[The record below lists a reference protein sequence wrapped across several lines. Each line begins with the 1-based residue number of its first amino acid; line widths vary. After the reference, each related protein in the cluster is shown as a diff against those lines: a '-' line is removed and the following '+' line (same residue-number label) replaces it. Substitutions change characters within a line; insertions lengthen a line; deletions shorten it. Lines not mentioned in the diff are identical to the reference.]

1 MSRLLFRLKS
11 RHALKVQ
18 LAGGKGVGLAKLS
31 RLGYR
36 VPPGIILSTHVFQ
49 EIILN
54 FTEELSTQR
63 TDSGEIKLEEIRQRI
78 LDFEFPSRLK
88 GIIFKAYSKIG
99 GRVAVRSSMVGED
112 SESSSFAGQLDTVL
126 DVEGEEDVLHAVKKC
141 LSSVFNWRLW
151 KYFETQKSLSPQHY
165 IHNLSLAILIQK
177 MVDAHAA
184 GVAFSCD
191 PMTGQNH
198 VIIEAAKGSGER
210 IVRGLVEPDRYAVDE
225 RGELVNFSL
234 KKPGSLI
241 LESSQILAMASTVRE
256 IASKMGGAQDVEW
269 VYDGTYF
276 YFLQS
281 RPITSI
287 TKKRIYS
294 CKMISD
300 MSPGLIKPLVWSTKT
315 VAMAERVFGRMFSAI
330 LGPTEVEF
338 SKLLTRIHSRIY
350 ADVTLLGELLER
362 SGLPS
367 NFFEVVSRDECATK
381 SKRRFTLRNLPVFI
395 RFVKFTWK
403 HCRRSNKI
411 VQFIESQKKI
421 LEPFRQKDWSS
432 EESHELIA
440 NIQKLVDL
448 HAVSQWNVIVASLN
462 MMIRNKL
469 IAKMVQKKA
478 PGVIPNDLLR
488 GYGGQKSLE
497 PNHIIQ
503 NIASQAQM
511 LDPEVLTI
519 FAEEDDESIRRYL
532 SSTEKGQQ
540 ILEEMGKFLD
550 RFGFLSPNGSDFTE
564 VPWIEDPYLIWRSIG
579 RSITKADTQQRT
591 KSEEI
596 RKNALMKVRKN
607 MNGMHWMILKK
618 LLDSTEKY
626 MDLRER
632 VSLIMSEES
641 YLMRS
646 IFLALSDKFKRIGA
660 MDARDDIFYLYF
672 DEVQRLAGGDLAP
685 REAKDLIKQRKTEM
699 DEDAMIELPD
709 TITDGTEPVPPV
721 IDQESKDCLVGIGS
735 SKGFA
740 HGYAVVLQHP
750 SDLAQQLDQN
760 AILVVPFTDVGWAPL
775 LPGIGGIVAETGG
788 QLSHTSI
795 IAREYAIPAVVSVR
809 KARHFIK
816 DGQPL
821 TVDGYSGRVYLK
833 HFMSPEEGE

>member
-177 MVDAHAA
+177 MVDA
-184 GVAFSCD
+184 
-191 PMTGQNH
+191 
-198 VIIEAAKGSGER
+198 
-210 IVRGLVEPDRYAVDE
+210 
-225 RGELVNFSL
+225 
-234 KKPGSLI
+234 
-241 LESSQILAMASTVRE
+241 
-256 IASKMGGAQDVEW
+256 DVEW